1 MSEAVLVLADGTV
14 IRGKGIGAEG
24 EVFGELVFTTS
35 FSGYEETLTDPS
47 YNGQIVL
54 FTYTHIGNY
63 GAWTCELESNR
74 IWAEGVVVRDACRY
88 PSNAKSRGKLDEFLR
103 EYGVPGMEGVD
114 TRALT
119 VRIREHGTVPAALV
133 NGDPSSVDVSG
144 ILERLARWRYE
155 TDLVREVTC
164 NSVEVIG
171 SGRKTVALLDCGVKM
186 GIIRR
191 LLRSNVTI
199 VRFPAWTSAG
209 EILSWKPDG
218 VLVSN
223 GPGDPSV
230 IRYAIETVRELIG
243 KVPMMGVCLGHQLI
257 ALAMGGR
264 TYKMKFGH
272 RGTNHPVKDLK
283 TGRIYITLQNHGY
296 AVDPRS
302 IEGKGFKVRQVSLND
317 GTVEGLENQELMV
330 LTTQY
335 HPEGRPGPS
344 DADVVFEEFIGW
356 L

>member
-1 MSEAVLVLADGTV
+1 
-14 IRGKGIGAEG
+14 
-24 EVFGELVFTTS
+24 
-35 FSGYEETLTDPS
+35 
-47 YNGQIVL
+47 
-54 FTYTHIGNY
+54 
-63 GAWTCELESNR
+63 
-74 IWAEGVVVRDACRY
+74 
-88 PSNAKSRGKLDEFLR
+88 
-103 EYGVPGMEGVD
+103 
-114 TRALT
+114 
-119 VRIREHGTVPAALV
+119 
-133 NGDPSSVDVSG
+133 
-144 ILERLARWRYE
+144 
-155 TDLVREVTC
+155 
-164 NSVEVIG
+164 
-171 SGRKTVALLDCGVKM
+171 
-186 GIIRR
+186 
-191 LLRSNVTI
+191 
-199 VRFPAWTSAG
+199 
-209 EILSWKPDG
+209 
-218 VLVSN
+218 
-223 GPGDPSV
+223 V

-335 HPEGRPGPS
+335 HPEGHPGPS
-344 DADVVFEEFIGW
+344 DADSVFEEFIGW

>member
-1 MSEAVLVLADGTV
+1 MSEALLVLGDGTV
-14 IRGKGIGAEG
+14 VKGRGFGAEG
-24 EVFGELVFTTS
+24 EAFGELVFTTS

-63 GAWTCELESNR
+63 GAWTCGLESSR
-74 IWAEGVVVRDACRY
+74 IWAEGVVVRSACGY
-88 PSNAKSRGKLDEFLR
+88 PSNAKSRGTLDEFLR
-103 EYGVPGMEGVD
+103 EHGVVGMEGVD

-119 VRIREHGTVPAALV
+119 VRIREHGTVPAVLV
-133 NGDPSSVDVSG
+133 HGDVSSVDVNG
-144 ILERLARWRYE
+144 LLERLSAWRYE

-164 NSVEVIG
+164 GTVEVLG

-186 GIIRR
+186 GIVRR
-191 LLRSNVTI
+191 LLSSNVTV
-199 VRFPAWTSAG
+199 VRFPAWTEAD
-209 EILSWKPDG
+209 EILSWRPDG

-223 GPGDPSV
+223 GPGDPTV
-230 IRYAIETVRELIG
+230 IGYAIETVRRLIG

-257 ALAMGGR
+257 ALAMGCR

-283 TGRIYITLQNHGY
+283 TGRIHITLQNHGY

-302 IEGKGFKVRQVSLND
+302 IEGTGLKVRQISLND
-317 GTVEGLENQELMV
+317 GTVEGLEHEDLMV

-335 HPEGRPGPS
+335 HPEGHPGPS
-344 DADVVFEEFIGW
+344 DADRVFDEFLGW